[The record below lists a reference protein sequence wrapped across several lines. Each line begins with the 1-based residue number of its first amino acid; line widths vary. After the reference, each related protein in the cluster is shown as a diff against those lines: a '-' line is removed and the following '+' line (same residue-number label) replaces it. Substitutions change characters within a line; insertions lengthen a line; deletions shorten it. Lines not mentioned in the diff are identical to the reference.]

1 MGPKPRPLGGS
12 DEISP
17 FWSLPAEEVL
27 RSLDTGSQGLTSAG
41 AASRL
46 LTAGPNRLQKVRH
59 TTTLQLLGRQFAS
72 PLVLLLAF
80 AAALSLAVR
89 AAHDAVI
96 ILVILFASGLLGFW
110 QEWGA
115 AGAVRKLLALVA
127 VRTRVLRDGQERE
140 IPLEE
145 VVPGD
150 IVLLSSG
157 ALVPADALLLESK
170 DLFVD
175 EAALTGETYP
185 AEKRAGTVPADA
197 PLARRTSAV
206 FLGTH
211 VISGTARA
219 VVVRTGRDT
228 EFGQVS
234 SRLALRPPENAF
246 EQGIQ
251 HFGYLLMRVTV
262 LLVLVI
268 FAANVFHHRPVIEA
282 FMFSLALA
290 VGLVPEL
297 LPVIISINLA
307 RGARRMAHAKVIV
320 KRLTVIEN
328 FGSMD
333 VLCADKTGTLTEGKV
348 RLNSALAADGAQSE
362 KVLLYAGLNAAFE
375 SGFAN
380 PIDQAI
386 RDHVTPDLAGWRKLD
401 EVPYD
406 FVRKRLSV
414 LVENT
419 GERLLVTKGAF
430 AQVLEVCSRAE
441 TAEGEVGIE
450 SVRPALEAR
459 FAELSESGLRTLGVA
474 LRTLPPEAPG
484 VATKGLE
491 AEMVF
496 LGFLTFFDPPKP
508 EIEQTLADIA
518 AAGVGFKV
526 ITGDNLRVAE
536 YLARQV
542 GMASP
547 ETVTGREMGKMSD
560 RALAQRAERVDLFA
574 EVEPNQKER
583 IILALRKRG
592 HVVGFLGDGIND
604 ASALHAADVGISVE
618 SAVDVAK
625 EAAEIVLL
633 ERDLGVLIQGVREGR
648 RTFANT
654 LKYIFITT
662 SANFGNMVSMAGASL
677 FLPFLPLLPT
687 QILLNTFLSD
697 FPAMTIATDRVD
709 PELVD
714 RPLRWNLHFIRDFMI
729 VFGGISSVFDFL
741 TFGALLWLL
750 RAGPERFRSGW
761 FVESVL
767 TELLI
772 LLVIRTRRAFFRSR
786 PSLAM
791 EISTVLVAVLS
802 VALLYL
808 PVNRF
813 FDLQPLPLRYL
824 LVLGTITLA
833 YALASEAA
841 KGWFFRREGGW
852 GGGGHSARE
861 GQASLLASFTP
872 TISGAAGASSRLKP

>member
-1 MGPKPRPLGGS
+1 
-12 DEISP
+12 
-17 FWSLPAEEVL
+17 
-27 RSLDTGSQGLTSAG
+27 
-41 AASRL
+41 
-46 LTAGPNRLQKVRH
+46 LQKARQ
-59 TTTLQLLGRQFAS
+59 TTAWHLLGRQFAS
-72 PLVLLLAF
+72 PLVLMLAF
-80 AAALSLAVR
+80 AAALSLVVR
-89 AAHDAVI
+89 SAHDAVI

-115 AGAVRKLLALVA
+115 AGAVRKLLAMVA
-127 VRTRVLRDGQERE
+127 VRVRVLRDGQERE
-140 IPLEE
+140 ILLED

-150 IVLLSSG
+150 VVLLAAG

-197 PLARRTSAV
+197 PLARRTPAL

-219 VVVRTGRDT
+219 VVVRTGRET
-228 EFGQVS
+228 ELGQVS

-246 EQGIQ
+246 ERGIQ
-251 HFGYLLMRVTV
+251 HFGYLLMRVTA

-268 FAANVFHHRPVIEA
+268 FAVNVFHHRPVIEA

-307 RGARRMAHAKVIV
+307 RGARRMAQAKVIV
-320 KRLTVIEN
+320 KRLTAIEN

-348 RLNSALAADGAQSE
+348 RLHSALAMDGAESG
-362 KVLLYAGLNAAFE
+362 KVLLYASLNAAFE

-386 RDHVTPDLAGWRKLD
+386 RDRNAADLAGWRKLD

-414 LVENT
+414 LVERE
-419 GERLLVTKGAF
+419 GERLLVTKGALS
-430 AQVLEVCSRAE
+430 QVLEVCSRAE
-441 TAEGEVGIE
+441 TAGGEVAVE
-450 SVRPALEAR
+450 NVRPAIEAR

-474 LRTLPPEAPG
+474 VRTLPPEVPG
-484 VATKGLE
+484 VATKHLE

-542 GMASP
+542 GMTSP
-547 ETVTGREMGKMSD
+547 VTVTGREMRLMSD

-583 IILALRKRG
+583 IILALRKQG

-604 ASALHAADVGISVE
+604 ASALHAADVGISVDG
-618 SAVDVAK
+618 AVDVAK

-633 ERDLGVLIQGVREGR
+633 EHDLGVLIQGVREGR

-687 QILLNTFLSD
+687 QILLNNFLSD

-709 PELVD
+709 PELVA

-750 RAGPERFRSGW
+750 RATPERFRSGW
-761 FVESVL
+761 FLESVL

-786 PSLAM
+786 PSVAM
-791 EISTVLVAVLS
+791 EISTVLVAVLG
-802 VALLYL
+802 VAILYL
-808 PVNRF
+808 PVNRYF
-813 FDLQPLPLRYL
+813 ELEPLPLSYL
-824 LVLGTITLA
+824 VVLGAITLA
-833 YALASEAA
+833 YAMASEAA

-852 GGGGHSARE
+852 GGGGHSSSA
-861 GQASLLASFTP
+861 GHASALASFAP
-872 TISGAAGASSRLKP
+872 TSSWSDADSSRREP

>member
-1 MGPKPRPLGGS
+1 MV
-12 DEISP
+12 P
-17 FWSLPAEEVL
+17 FWSLPAGEVL
-27 RSLDTGSQGLTSAG
+27 KSLETGPEGLTSA
-41 AASRL
+41 AAAARL
-46 LTAGPNRLQKVRH
+46 ASAGPNRLRETKR
-59 TTTLQLLGRQFAS
+59 TTTLHLLLRQFTS
-72 PLVLLLAF
+72 PLVLMLAV
-80 AAALSLAVR
+80 AAVLSLVVR
-89 AAHDAVI
+89 EEQDAVI
-96 ILVILFASGLLGFW
+96 ILVILVASGLLGFW

-115 AGAVRKLLALVA
+115 ADAVSKLLARVA
-127 VRTRVLRDGQERE
+127 VRARVLREGQERE
-140 IPLEE
+140 VPLEE

-150 IVLLSSG
+150 VVLLSAG
-157 ALVPADALLLESK
+157 ALVPADALILESK

-185 AEKRAGTVPADA
+185 AEKRAGTVAADA
-197 PLARRTSAV
+197 PLARRTPAL

-234 SRLALRPPENAF
+234 ARLSLRPPETGF
-246 EQGIQ
+246 ERGLQS
-251 HFGYLLMRVTV
+251 FGYLLLRVTV

-268 FAANVFHHRPVIEA
+268 FAVNVFNHRPVIET

-297 LPVIISINLA
+297 LPVIVSINLA
-307 RGARRMAHAKVIV
+307 RGARRMAEKKVIV
-320 KRLTVIEN
+320 KRLTAIEN

-333 VLCADKTGTLTEGKV
+333 VLCSDKTGTLTEGSV
-348 RLNSALAADGAQSE
+348 RLSSALAVDGSE
-362 KVLLYAGLNAAFE
+362 SEEVLLHAALNAAFE

-386 RDHVTPDLAGWRKLD
+386 RARPCDLTGWRKLD

-414 LVENT
+414 LVERE
-419 GERLLVTKGAF
+419 GERLLVTKGAL
-430 AQVLEVCSRAE
+430 AQVLEVCSKAK
-441 TAEGEVGIE
+441 TPAGEVSLADVRAAIE
-450 SVRPALEAR
+450 ER
-459 FAELSESGLRTLGVA
+459 FAGFSEEGLRTLGVA
-474 LRTLPPEAPG
+474 VRALPAAPG
-484 VATKGLE
+484 AATKDLE
-491 AEMVF
+491 AEMTF
-496 LGFLTFFDPPKP
+496 LGFLTFFDPPKQ
-508 EIEQTLADIA
+508 EIDQTLERIA
-518 AAGVGFKV
+518 AAGIGFKV
-526 ITGDNLRVAE
+526 ITGDNLRVAVH
-536 YLARQV
+536 LARQV
-542 GMASP
+542 GIAEP
-547 ETVTGREMGKMSD
+547 VTVTGSEMRDMSD
-560 RALAQRAERVDLFA
+560 RALAQRAERADVFA

-604 ASALHAADVGISVE
+604 ASALHAADVGISVDT
-618 SAVDVAK
+618 AVDVAK

-633 ERDLGVLIQGVREGR
+633 ERDLGVLIEGVREGR

-687 QILLNTFLSD
+687 QILLNNFLSD

-709 PELVD
+709 PELVE

-729 VFGGISSVFDFL
+729 VFGGISSIFDFL
-741 TFGALLWLL
+741 TFGALFWLL
-750 RAGPERFRSGW
+750 KATPGQFRSGW

-772 LLVIRTRRAFFRSR
+772 LLVVRTRRAFFRSR
-786 PSLAM
+786 PSLAL
-791 EISTVLVAVLS
+791 EISTAAVTVLS

-813 FDLQPLPLRYL
+813 FELEPLPLTYL
-824 LVLGTITLA
+824 LTLGAITLA
-833 YALASEAA
+833 YAVASEAA

-852 GGGGHSARE
+852 GGTGGPIKAATAGTR
-861 GQASLLASFTP
+861 LAPNS
-872 TISGAAGASSRLKP
+872 

>member
-1 MGPKPRPLGGS
+1 MDPHPRPIGGAG
-12 DEISP
+12 EMGP
-17 FWSLPAEEVL
+17 FWSLSAEEAL
-27 RSLDTGSQGLTSAG
+27 RSLKTGSQGLNSAE

-46 LTAGPNRLQKVRH
+46 LTAGPNRLQRARR

-72 PLVLLLAF
+72 PLVLMLAF
-80 AAALSLAVR
+80 AAVLSLAVR

-96 ILVILFASGLLGFW
+96 ILVILLASGLLGFW
-110 QEWGA
+110 QERGA
-115 AGAVRKLLALVA
+115 ADAVRKLLAKVA
-127 VRTRVLRDGQERE
+127 VRARVLRDGEERE
-140 IPLEE
+140 VPLEE

-150 IVLLSSG
+150 AVLLAAG

-175 EAALTGETYP
+175 EATLTGETYP
-185 AEKRAGTVPADA
+185 AEKRPGAVPADA
-197 PLARRTSAV
+197 LLARRTPAL

-211 VISGTARA
+211 VVSGTARA
-219 VVVRTGRDT
+219 VVVRTGRGT
-228 EFGQVS
+228 ELGQVS
-234 SRLALRPPENAF
+234 SRLALRPPEAEF
-246 EQGIQ
+246 ERGIR
-251 HFGYLLMRVTV
+251 HFGYLLMRVTA
-262 LLVLVI
+262 LLVLAI
-268 FAANVFHHRPVIEA
+268 FAVNVYQHRPVIAA

-297 LPVIISINLA
+297 LPVIVSINLA
-307 RGARRMAHAKVIV
+307 GGARRMARAKVIV
-320 KRLTVIEN
+320 KRLAAIEN

-348 RLNSALAADGAQSE
+348 RLCSALAVDGSASE
-362 KVLLYAGLNAAFE
+362 TVLLHAYLNAALE

-386 RDHVTPDLAGWRKLD
+386 RDHRAFDLADWRKLD

-414 LVENT
+414 LVERD
-419 GERLLVTKGAF
+419 GERRLVTKGAF
-430 AQVLEVCSRAE
+430 AQVLEVCSRAA
-441 TAEGEVGIE
+441 TDGEVPLE
-450 SVRPALEAR
+450 TVRPAIEAR
-459 FAELSESGLRTLGVA
+459 FAALSEEGLRTLGVA
-474 LRTLPPEAPG
+474 VRTLPPEAPG
-484 VATKGLE
+484 VATKDLE

-496 LGFLTFFDPPKP
+496 LGFLAFFDPPKE
-508 EIEQTLADIA
+508 EIERTLADVA
-518 AAGVGFKV
+518 AAGVGFKM
-526 ITGDNLRVAE
+526 ITGDNLRVAAH
-536 YLARQV
+536 LARQV
-542 GMASP
+542 GIASP
-547 ETVTGREMGKMSD
+547 VTLTGRELSKMSD
-560 RALAQRAERVDLFA
+560 RALAQRAERVDVFA

-604 ASALHAADVGISVE
+604 VSALHAADVGISVD

-633 ERDLGVLIQGVREGR
+633 ERDLGVLIEGVREGR

-687 QILLNTFLSD
+687 QILLNNFLSD

-709 PELVD
+709 PELVE
-714 RPLRWNLHFIRDFMI
+714 RPLRWNLRFIRDFML

-750 RAGPERFRSGW
+750 GATPERFRSGW

-786 PSLAM
+786 PSRAM
-791 EISTVLVAVLS
+791 EIATVLVTVLS

-808 PVNRF
+808 PVNRYF
-813 FDLQPLPLRYL
+813 ELEPLPLRYL
-824 LVLGTITLA
+824 LVLGAITLA
-833 YALASEAA
+833 YTLVSEAA

-852 GGGGHSARE
+852 GGRGHSARE
-861 GQASLLASFTP
+861 GHASLLASFTP
-872 TISGAAGASSRLKP
+872 TISGAEGASSRLGP

>member
-1 MGPKPRPLGGS
+1 LREPIGSSSPTKSRLPPGGDSLPPMGRDRVRDEAGGTGA
-12 DEISP
+12 
-17 FWSLPAEEVL
+17 FWGLPAEEVL
-27 RSLDTGSQGLTSAG
+27 RSLTTRAEGLT
-41 AASRL
+41 AAEAAARL
-46 LTAGPNRLQKVRH
+46 LTAGPNRLQKARR
-59 TTTLQLLGRQFAS
+59 TTSLQLLLRQFAS
-72 PLVLLLAF
+72 PLVLMLAF

-89 AAHDAVI
+89 EAHDAII
-96 ILVILFASGLLGFW
+96 ILTILLASGLLGFW
-110 QEWGA
+110 QEVGA
-115 AGAVRKLLALVA
+115 ADAVRKLLAMVA
-127 VRTRVLRDGQERE
+127 VRAKVVRAGRE
-140 IPLEE
+140 LEVPLED

-150 IVLLSSG
+150 IVLLAAG
-157 ALVPADALLLESK
+157 ALVPADVLLLESK

-185 AEKRAGTVPADA
+185 AEKRQGTVPADA
-197 PLARRTSAV
+197 PLARRSSAL

-211 VISGTARA
+211 VVSGTARA

-234 SRLALRPPENAF
+234 SRLALRPPENDF
-246 EQGIQ
+246 ERGIQ

-262 LLVLVI
+262 ALVLVI
-268 FAANVFHHRPVIEA
+268 FAVNVFLDRPAIEA

-297 LPVIISINLA
+297 LPVIVSINLA
-307 RGARRMAHAKVIV
+307 RGARRMARAKVIV
-320 KRLTVIEN
+320 KRLTAIEN

-348 RLNSALAADGAQSE
+348 RLHSALAVDGSPSE
-362 KVLLYAGLNAAFE
+362 TVLLHAYLNAAFE
-375 SGFAN
+375 TGFAN

-386 RDHVTPDLAGWRKLD
+386 RDHRTVDLAGWSKID

-406 FVRKRLSV
+406 FIRKRLSV
-414 LVENT
+414 LVERD
-419 GERLLVTKGAF
+419 GKRLLVTKGALT
-430 AQVLEVCSRAE
+430 QVLAACSRA
-441 TAEGEVGIE
+441 AAGEGEVPLDD
-450 SVRPALEAR
+450 VRPAIESK
-459 FAELSESGLRTLGVA
+459 FAELSEDGLRTLGVA
-474 LRTLPPEAPG
+474 VRTLPPEAPG
-484 VATKGLE
+484 VATKDLE

-496 LGFLTFFDPPKP
+496 LGFLAFFDPPKA
-508 EIEQTLADIA
+508 EIERTLVDIA
-518 AAGVGFKV
+518 AAGIRFKV
-526 ITGDNLRVAE
+526 ITGDNLRVAVH
-536 YLARQV
+536 LVRQV
-542 GMASP
+542 GIASP
-547 ETVTGREMGKMSD
+547 VTVTGHEMRTMSD
-560 RALAQRAERVDLFA
+560 RALAHRAERVDVFA

-592 HVVGFLGDGIND
+592 HSVGFLGDGIND

-618 SAVDVAK
+618 GAVDVAK

-633 ERDLGVLIQGVREGR
+633 ERDLRVLIDGVREGR

-654 LKYIFITT
+654 LKYIFITS

-687 QILLNTFLSD
+687 QILLNNFLSD

-709 PELVD
+709 PELVA
-714 RPLRWNLHFIRDFMI
+714 RPLRWNLRFIRDFMI

-741 TFGALLWLL
+741 TFGALLWFL
-750 RAGPERFRSGW
+750 RATPAQFRSGW

-786 PSLAM
+786 PSLPM
-791 EISTVLVAVLS
+791 EISTVIVTVLS
-802 VALLYL
+802 IALLYL

-813 FDLQPLPLRYL
+813 FELEPLPLSYL
-824 LVLGTITLA
+824 AVLAVITLA
-833 YALASEAA
+833 YAMASEGA

-852 GGGGHSARE
+852 GGGQGR
-861 GQASLLASFTP
+861 
-872 TISGAAGASSRLKP
+872 RRR

>member
-1 MGPKPRPLGGS
+1 MAKALESKTSVPLIQAGDGVRA
-12 DEISP
+12 P

-27 RSLDTGSQGLTSAG
+27 RGLKADSRGLTAAE

-46 LTAGPNRLQKVRH
+46 LAAGPNRLRGSGQTPVLR
-59 TTTLQLLGRQFAS
+59 LLARQFTS
-72 PLVLLLAF
+72 PLVLML
-80 AAALSLAVR
+80 AAAAVLSLGVR
-89 AAHDAVI
+89 ETADAII

-115 AGAVRKLLALVA
+115 ADAVRELLAMVA
-127 VRTRVLRDGQERE
+127 VRTRVLRDGEERE
-140 IPLEE
+140 VVLEE

-150 IVLLSSG
+150 VVILAAG
-157 ALVPADALLLESK
+157 ALVPADALILESK

-175 EAALTGETYP
+175 EATLTGETYP
-185 AEKRAGTVPADA
+185 AEKRPGMAPAGA
-197 PLARRTSAV
+197 PLAQRTSAL

-211 VISGTARA
+211 VVSGTGRA
-219 VVVRTGRDT
+219 LVVRTGRET
-228 EFGQVS
+228 ELGHIS
-234 SRLALRPPENAF
+234 SRLAVHAPEADF
-246 EQGIQ
+246 ERGIQ
-251 HFGYLLMRVTV
+251 RFGYLLARVTG
-262 LLVLVI
+262 LLVLGI
-268 FAANVFHHRPVIEA
+268 FAVNVFLARPAIEA

-297 LPVIISINLA
+297 LPVIVSINLA
-307 RGARRMAHAKVIV
+307 RGARRMARRKVIV
-320 KRLTVIEN
+320 KRLTAIET

-333 VLCADKTGTLTEGKV
+333 VLCSDKTGTLTEGKV
-348 RLNSALAADGAQSE
+348 WLHSALAVDGSE
-362 KVLLYAGLNAAFE
+362 SDEVLLHACLNAAFE
-375 SGFAN
+375 SGFTN

-386 RDHVTPDLAGWRKLD
+386 RDRQTLDLAGWRKLD

-414 LVENT
+414 LL
-419 GERLLVTKGAF
+419 ERDGARRLVTKGAF
-430 AQVLEVCSRAE
+430 AQVLEVCSRVK
-441 TAEGEVGIE
+441 TAAGEVPLD
-450 SVRPALEAR
+450 SVRSALEAR
-459 FAELSESGLRTLGVA
+459 FAELSEGGLRTLGLAV
-474 LRTLPPEAPG
+474 RTLPAGAPDVCG
-484 VATKGLE
+484 KDEESDMT
-491 AEMVF
+491 F
-496 LGFLTFFDPPKP
+496 LGFLAFFDPPKP
-508 EIEQTLADIA
+508 GIEQTLADLA
-518 AAGVGFKV
+518 AAGLGFKL
-526 ITGDNLRVAE
+526 ITGDNLQVAVR
-536 YLARQV
+536 LARQV
-542 GMASP
+542 GITAP
-547 ETVTGREMGKMSD
+547 VTLTGAELRELSGS
-560 RALAQRAERVDLFA
+560 ALAQRAERTDVFA

-618 SAVDVAK
+618 GAVDVAK

-633 ERDLGVLIQGVREGR
+633 ERGLDVLIEGVREGR

-662 SANFGNMVSMAGASL
+662 SANFGNMLSMAGASL

-687 QILLNTFLSD
+687 QILLNNFLSD
-697 FPAMTIATDRVD
+697 FPAMAIATDRVD

-714 RPLRWNLHFIRDFMI
+714 RPLRWNLRFIRDFML

-750 RAGPERFRSGW
+750 RATPGQFRSGW

-786 PSLAM
+786 PSLPL
-791 EISTVLVAVLS
+791 EIATVLVTVLS
-802 VALLYL
+802 VSLLYL

-813 FDLQPLPLRYL
+813 FELEPLPWPYL
-824 LVLGTITLA
+824 LVLGAITLA
-833 YALASEAA
+833 YAMASEAA

-852 GGGGHSARE
+852 SGRGGFSPE
-861 GQASLLASFTP
+861 GEPS
-872 TISGAAGASSRLKP
+872 SGPR